1 MTNIHQALN
10 RRPMTLRLLPVGMSF
25 YLMRTG
31 ERYKLVSAGPSALGG
46 YKYTVLRASSGKE
59 STLHHSCRIKP
70 IVRAAAEI
78 GRSM

>member
-1 MTNIHQALN
+1 MTDLHKALN

-31 ERYKLVSAGPSALGG
+31 ERFKLVSAGPSALGG
-46 YKYTVLRASSGKE
+46 YKYTVLRASSDKE

-70 IVRAAAEI
+70 IVRVKA
-78 GRSM
+78 

>member
-70 IVRAAAEI
+70 IVRARQA
-78 GRSM
+78 

>member
-1 MTNIHQALN
+1 MTDFHQALN

-70 IVRAAAEI
+70 IVRVKA
-78 GRSM
+78 

>member
-1 MTNIHQALN
+1 MTDLYKALN

-70 IVRAAAEI
+70 IVRVKA
-78 GRSM
+78 

>member
-1 MTNIHQALN
+1 MTNLHQALN

-46 YKYTVLRASSGKE
+46 YKYTVRRDSSDKL

-70 IVRAAAEI
+70 IVRARQA
-78 GRSM
+78 

>member
-1 MTNIHQALN
+1 MTDIHKALN

-70 IVRAAAEI
+70 IVRVKA
-78 GRSM
+78 

>member
-1 MTNIHQALN
+1 MTDLYQALN

-70 IVRAAAEI
+70 IVRVKA
-78 GRSM
+78 